1 MRRGRCVVD
10 EENAALNREGMEFN
24 INGPRSATTWQG
36 RDRLVFQATYGV
48 TVLAGLGYAA

>member
-24 INGPRSATTWQG
+24 INGPRSATMWQG